1 MVLINGTGTANT
13 RSIPFYNILWASIE
27 DSQIE
32 IHYAHPKKK
41 STVRALEMK
50 YAVDP
55 SQIDRAQHWI
65 ARLLDRSYKESQ
77 QRKRILVLVNP
88 HAGKGGAVKQYTKDV
103 EPLLRAAHCTFE
115 MITTKYR
122 GEAGEIMEALD
133 IDKYDVVAVCS
144 GDGLCYEVFNGL
156 GRRKDAKKAL
166 TKLAVCMIPCGSGN
180 AMSHNML
187 GTGSVSMATLGIV
200 KGIATPLDLVSVTQ
214 GDTRTLSFLSQ
225 ATGLVAE
232 SDLATEHLRW
242 LGDQRFTYGFLVR
255 IFGKVCY
262 PADIA
267 VKVAIEDK
275 AAIRDAF
282 RKERNNFEPAI
293 ERRGYKHLLDDDA
306 SAVSGN
312 DEGLPPLRY
321 GTINDKLPE
330 GWELVPHDK
339 LGMFYVGNVCPLLF
353 LLCTARCSHRVYSYH
368 TWQQTLPSSKAPSQM
383 TATWT

>member
-1 MVLINGTGTANT
+1 MET
-13 RSIPFYNILWASIE
+13 
-27 DSQIE
+27 
-32 IHYAHPKKK
+32 
-41 STVRALEMK
+41 
-50 YAVDP
+50 
-55 SQIDRAQHWI
+55 
-65 ARLLDRSYKESQ
+65 LD
-77 QRKRILVLVNP
+77 V
-88 HAGKGGAVKQYTKDV
+88 
-103 EPLLRAAHCTFE
+103 
-115 MITTKYR
+115 
-122 GEAGEIMEALD
+122 
-133 IDKYDVVAVCS
+133 DKYDVIAVCS

-156 GRRKDAKKAL
+156 GKRKDAKKAL

-180 AMSHNML
+180 AMAHNML

-200 KGIATPLDLVSVTQ
+200 KGIATPLDLISVTQ

-225 ATGLVAE
+225 AVGIVAE

-275 AAIRDAF
+275 EDIKEF
-282 RKERNNFEPAI
+282 YRKERNNFEPAS

-330 GWELVPHDK
+330 GWELIPHDK
-339 LGMFYVGNVCPLLF
+339 LGNFYVGNVSASRLF
-353 LLCTARCSHRVYSYH
+353 LSI
-368 TWQQTLPSSKAPSQM
+368 
-383 TATWT
+383 